1 MADLLTSPMLPRP
14 LAMTEKM
21 SNSARLQRLSELR
34 ARLREKHF
42 ADPRTS
48 VDAIDTINE
57 LELTV
62 TTCIGDTSGRHFVA
76 IIECVEK
83 LLGE

>member
-1 MADLLTSPMLPRP
+1 
-14 LAMTEKM
+14 M

-48 VDAIDTINE
+48 VDAIDMIDE
-57 LELTV
+57 LELIV
-62 TTCIGDTSGRHFVA
+62 SATCIGGTSSRHFVG
-76 IIECVEK
+76 IIERVEK